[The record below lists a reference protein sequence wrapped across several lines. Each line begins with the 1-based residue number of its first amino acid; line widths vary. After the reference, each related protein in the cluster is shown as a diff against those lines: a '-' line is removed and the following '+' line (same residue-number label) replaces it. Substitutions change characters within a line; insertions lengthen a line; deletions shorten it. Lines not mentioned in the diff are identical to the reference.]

1 MEHVQILLG
10 AGRSAVEFTLFLML
24 PIMIVMLTIMR
35 LLEAVGV
42 LDWIVKRLA
51 PIVAPFG
58 LNGLGVFGALQVTFI
73 SSTAPVST
81 LAMMEQRGVSDRH
94 LAASLAMVF
103 AMPQANAAFPMIA
116 MGLNFST
123 TLIFSLIGGL
133 VAASATYYLTAKMY
147 SAEEAQID
155 EHLSHP
161 IADSPKGVLDVVNRA
176 GWEATKIAIGA
187 IPMLVISLVAVSIL
201 RDFGFITWLTETLT
215 PMLSLLHV
223 DPILVLPTLTKYL
236 AGGTAMMGIVDD
248 LSRTGQLST
257 DLINASAGF
266 LIHPLDVPGFAVLVA
281 AGARVRKV
289 WKAAALG
296 ASIGILV
303 RTIGHILA

>member
-1 MEHVQILLG
+1 MLLG
-10 AGRSAVEFTLFLML
+10 AGRSAIEFTLFLML

-35 LLEAVGV
+35 LLEAFGV
-42 LDWIVKRLA
+42 LDWIVRKLA

-58 LNGLGVFGALQVTFI
+58 LNGLGIFAALQVNFI
-73 SSTAPVST
+73 SSTAPVAT
-81 LAMMEQRGVSDRH
+81 LVMMERRGVSDRH
-94 LAASLAMVF
+94 IAATLAMVF

-123 TLIFSLIGGL
+123 TLIFSLVGGL
-133 VAASATYYLTAKMY
+133 VAAAATYYLTAKMY
-147 SAEEAQID
+147 SADEAQID

-161 IADSPKGVLDVVNRA
+161 VADTPKGVLDVVNRA

-201 RDFGFITWLTETLT
+201 RDFGFISWLTNVISPL
-215 PMLSLLHV
+215 LRLLHI

-248 LSRTGQLST
+248 LRRTGELSA

-266 LIHPLDVPGFAVLVA
+266 LIHPLDIPGFAVLVA

-296 ASIGILV
+296 AGIGILV
-303 RTIGHILA
+303 RTIGHMFA